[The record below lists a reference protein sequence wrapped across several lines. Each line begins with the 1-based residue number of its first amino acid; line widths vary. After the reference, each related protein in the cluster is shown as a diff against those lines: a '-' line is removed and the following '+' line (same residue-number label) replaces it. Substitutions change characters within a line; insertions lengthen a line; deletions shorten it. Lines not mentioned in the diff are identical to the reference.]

1 MLRTLGARAVGM
13 STVPETLLAR
23 WLGLRVLAL
32 SLITNLAAGLS
43 GETLSHALTLAQAEA
58 AGALAGAL
66 LVEIVQAIE
75 I

>member
-1 MLRTLGARAVGM
+1 M

-32 SLITNLAAGLS
+32 SLVTNLAAGMS
-43 GETLSHALTLAQAEA
+43 DQALSHAHTLAQAEA
-58 AGALAGAL
+58 ASAKAAAL
-66 LVEIVQAIE
+66 LVDVVQALE